1 MDEFWANAIWS
12 LAPTVLIGLIFWF
25 VMRAV
30 IRADRSERKVLRP
43 DRGRGA
49 REAQP
54 RTPRRMTLDVTF
66 TQLAAIVAT
75 AIIVVDIIIRVIAV
89 IVVPRNRR
97 PTAGMAWLLAI
108 FFFPVIGALIFLLIG
123 SPKLPKRRREKQA
136 EVDEYI
142 RESTH
147 GVERVSDSDT
157 WPTWFEGVVRLN
169 RNLGAMP
176 LIGSNSASL
185 IGDYQASLDAM
196 TEAIRRAERYVHAEF
211 YILAYD
217 RTTAPFFDA
226 LRDAVARGV
235 EVRVLLDHV
244 ASLRAKGTRRT
255 VKHLDATG
263 AQWKF
268 MLPIQ
273 PLQGNYQRPD
283 LRNHRKILAV
293 DGEVGFMGSQ
303 NIIDRS
309 YNKRGNIRRGLQWK
323 ELVARVEGPIVS
335 GLEAIFSTDWYLET
349 GEPPT
354 REIVPFSQHGEAQ
367 DLDCQVVPSGPGY
380 TNENNLKLFLS
391 LMYAAEERIIITSPY
406 FVPDEAMLRAIS
418 GATQRGVHV
427 ELFVSEIGDQALVY
441 HAQRSYYEALL
452 RAGVKIWLYEAP
464 YILHSKHFSID
475 DDVAVI
481 GSSNMDIRSFELNME
496 VTLLVRGASF
506 VREMRAVED
515 GYRRASRE
523 LTLDEWMR
531 QPLRSTVLDNLARL
545 TSALQ

>member
-1 MDEFWANAIWS
+1 
-12 LAPTVLIGLIFWF
+12 
-25 VMRAV
+25 
-30 IRADRSERKVLRP
+30 
-43 DRGRGA
+43 
-49 REAQP
+49 
-54 RTPRRMTLDVTF
+54 MTIDITTTQVT
-66 TQLAAIVAT
+66 AIVAA
-75 AIIVVDIIIRVIAV
+75 AIIFIDLVIRVIAV

-108 FFFPVIGALIFLLIG
+108 FFIPILGILLFLLIG
-123 SPKLPKRRREKQA
+123 NPKLPKHRREKQA
-136 EVDEYI
+136 EVDEFI

-147 GVERVSDSDT
+147 GVERVSDSTT
-157 WPTWFEGVVRLN
+157 WPGWFDGVVQLN

-185 IGDYQASLDAM
+185 IGDYAGSLEAM
-196 TEAIRRAERYVHAEF
+196 TAAIRTSQRYVHVEF
-211 YILAYD
+211 YIFAYD
-217 RTTAPFFDA
+217 RTTSPFFDA
-226 LRDAVARGV
+226 LGEAVARGV
-235 EVRVLLDHV
+235 EVRVLLDHI
-244 ASLRAKGTRRT
+244 ASLRVKGYRKTLKR
-255 VKHLDATG
+255 LDRMG
-263 AQWKF
+263 VRWQL
-268 MLPIQ
+268 MLPVQ
-273 PLQGNYQRPD
+273 PFRGRYKRPD
-283 LRNHRKILAV
+283 LRNHRKILVV

-309 YNKRGNIRRGLQWK
+309 YNKPGNIRRGLKWK

-335 GLEAIFSTDWYLET
+335 GLEAIFLTDWYLET
-349 GEPPT
+349 GEAPM
-354 REIVPFSQHGEAQ
+354 REIVPLGQEGAVQ

-380 TNENNLKLFLS
+380 NNENNLKLFLA
-391 LMYAAEERIIITSPY
+391 LMYAAEERIVLTSPY

-418 GATQRGVHV
+418 GATQRGIHV

-452 RAGVKIWLYEAP
+452 RAGVKIWLYQAP
-464 YILHSKHFSID
+464 YILHSKHFTID

-496 VTLLVRGASF
+496 VSLLVRGASF

-515 GYRRASRE
+515 GYRRESRE
-523 LTLDEWMR
+523 LTLDEWMT